1 MTILKHL
8 TDKNSKSKTKM
19 TQLQKISSEI
29 IEIFQNKINKLTTE
43 QAENLNIHNNS
54 MNFYMQLGDEE
65 KALWEARKTLEYLEE
80 ITK

>member
-1 MTILKHL
+1 MTE
-8 TDKNSKSKTKM
+8 
-19 TQLQKISSEI
+19 LQKISSEI
-29 IEIFQNKINKLTTE
+29 IEIFQKKINKLTKQ
-43 QAENLNIHNNS
+43 QAENLNMHNNS

>member
-1 MTILKHL
+1 MYIM
-8 TDKNSKSKTKM
+8 NE
-19 TQLQKISSEI
+19 LQRISSEI
-29 IEIFQNKINKLTTE
+29 VEIFQNKINKLTNE

-65 KALWEARKTLEYLEE
+65 KALWEARKTLEYLEQ